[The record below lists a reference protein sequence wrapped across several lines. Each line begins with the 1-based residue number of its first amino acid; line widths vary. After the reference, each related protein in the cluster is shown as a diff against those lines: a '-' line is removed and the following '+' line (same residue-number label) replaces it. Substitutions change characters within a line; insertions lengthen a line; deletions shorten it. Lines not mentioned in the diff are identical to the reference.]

1 MNTKIMA
8 SAKEFKIALILS
20 LIAHSVI
27 LINYT
32 SWDFLPLPKKTSIMK
47 VTYLKNAPQLPEVK
61 KQILNK
67 KNYPLKLPQP
77 SNSFDKG
84 NLLPPS
90 NKENLFSLSREAM
103 PRNPAVIKP
112 VVLRPDLITG
122 KKKISL
128 SRVESDKSHS
138 QSYDTYYDFVREKI
152 RRAAYQNHN
161 RNETGEIYL
170 AFIISSTGELR
181 DARILE
187 EKSSLNNYLREVA
200 LRSIKDAAPFPAF
213 PQELDYPQ
221 LSFNVIISFAV
232 E

>member
-1 MNTKIMA
+1 MTSERN
-8 SAKEFKIALILS
+8 FQIALILS

-27 LINYT
+27 FVNYH
-32 SWDFLPLPKKTSIMK
+32 SLDFLPLPKKNLIMK
-47 VTYLKNAPQLPEVK
+47 ITYLKNIQQLTGVK
-61 KQILNK
+61 KETLNK
-67 KNYPLKLPQP
+67 KFSALKLPQP

-84 NLLPPS
+84 SLLPPS
-90 NKENLFSLSREAM
+90 NKENLLSISRQNLPRSQEAIK
-103 PRNPAVIKP
+103 PAVI
-112 VVLRPDLITG
+112 RPDIITG

-128 SRVESDKSHS
+128 SRVESEKSHN

-170 AFIISSTGELR
+170 AFIISSTGTLQ
-181 DARILE
+181 DARIIE
-187 EKSSLNNYLREVA
+187 EKSSVNNYLREVA
-200 LRSIKDAAPFPAF
+200 LRSIKDAAPFPFF